1 MKKNAKEL
9 EQSIERY
16 LDFFRNRLE
25 EIRNLNCGQSSG
37 LFRKIL
43 CSNLLDS
50 LSKTMAQPR
59 KGNRERIVEFVRLF
73 CHWPTC
79 DKISLP
85 HLVRLMGK
93 VRDPKFSS
101 LRQYSFS
108 LLDRWS
114 NGEVIYLNKDPDI
127 QDVKRHWPKDMPKPL
142 ENIKIEFL
150 QHVNLFWRYRN
161 NMVHELRKPGY
172 GIEFAGDAQPF
183 YHSMT
188 HSDTN
193 QETWELVYPVK
204 FYDIL
209 CETAINS
216 LNEYYRKDK
225 IDPYSCHIFGTYW
238 IEELNR

>member
-1 MKKNAKEL
+1 VDKNAEAL
-9 EQSIERY
+9 EESIEKY
-16 LDFFRNRLE
+16 LKFFRNRLE
-25 EIRNLNCGQSSG
+25 EIRNLDCGHASD

-43 CSNLLDS
+43 YSNLLDS
-50 LSKTMAQPR
+50 LSKTLAHPR
-59 KGNRERIVEFVRLF
+59 KGNRERIVEFVRIS
-73 CHWPTC
+73 CEWPTC

-85 HLVRLMGK
+85 HLVRLAEK
-93 VRDPKFSS
+93 LSDRRFSGF
-101 LRQYSFS
+101 RQYSFS
-108 LLDRWS
+108 LLDQWS
-114 NGEVIYLNKDPDI
+114 YGEVIYLNKDPDI

-172 GIEFAGDAQPF
+172 GIESTGDAQPF

-204 FYDIL
+204 FYDNL
-209 CETAINS
+209 CETAINN
-216 LNEYYRKDK
+216 LNEYYRKNK